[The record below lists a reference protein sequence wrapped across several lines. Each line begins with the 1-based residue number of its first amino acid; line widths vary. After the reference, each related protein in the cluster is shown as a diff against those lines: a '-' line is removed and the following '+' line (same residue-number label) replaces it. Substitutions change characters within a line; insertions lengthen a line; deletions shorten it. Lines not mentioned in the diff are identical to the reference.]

1 MGARLVDADRAAAY
15 LRGPFERAMASAGRD
30 RIGAAPEGF
39 LARHPDERVRS
50 AAVATWRAR
59 MVNEH
64 RSSAVFAGI
73 VPQMIEASTG
83 FDLQSAALR
92 AAQDEL
98 AHAALCADVVRAFDE
113 AQAAFGAPGAL
124 VNSAGVLL
132 QSRVADFNRDELL
145 RLLGVNVLGT
155 MLCCREAARR
165 MSRAA
170 GGAGGA
176 IVNLSS
182 ICGTLGTA
190 WMAGYSAAKAAVINF
205 SRAAAAE
212 GAAHGIRVNVVI
224 PAVVETPAT
233 AGMLSDPA
241 AKASTEKLIP
251 LGRVGQARELANAI
265 LFLAS
270 DEASYVTGAALPVD
284 GGRSAV
290 LVTAL

>member
-1 MGARLVDADRAAAY
+1 MIAITGATGQLGHLVIEQLLNTVPANQIVAIVRNPAKAEALSQQGIVVRQADYTNEAAFTAALADCARRHGRLDILVNN
-15 LRGPFERAMASAGRD
+15 AMAYTWGPIESMSSADWQANFATSVDGTFW
-30 RIGAAPEGF
+30 GT
-39 LARHPDERVRS
+39 RS
-50 AAVATWRAR
+50 A
-59 MVNEH
+59 
-64 RSSAVFAGI
+64 
-73 VPQMIEASTG
+73 
-83 FDLQSAALR
+83 LQLMK
-92 AAQDEL
+92 
-98 AHAALCADVVRAFDE
+98 AH
-113 AQAAFGAPGAL
+113 
-124 VNSAGVLL
+124 
-132 QSRVADFNRDELL
+132 
-145 RLLGVNVLGT
+145 
-155 MLCCREAARR
+155 
-165 MSRAA
+165 
-170 GGAGGA
+170 GGA